1 MIFHVLFKF
10 FLAFHDVVAST
21 EFSPNVKYNT
31 AMSAKYPGAK
41 VSYINLKA
49 MKDYHLDV
57 TPNVTVTVK
66 SPTECAKKSLKHH
79 GMSINV
85 EQLNQTN
92 YNCEVLSTDYFHH
105 KFKLNV
111 KHGTTHY
118 AIMVSS

>member
-1 MIFHVLFKF
+1 MNFLAIFVS
-10 FLAFHDVVAST
+10 FLAFNDAHASSA
-21 EFSPNVKYNT
+21 FSPNVKYNT

-57 TPNVTVTVK
+57 TPNVTVIVK
-66 SPTECAKKSLKHH
+66 SPTDCAKKSLKHH